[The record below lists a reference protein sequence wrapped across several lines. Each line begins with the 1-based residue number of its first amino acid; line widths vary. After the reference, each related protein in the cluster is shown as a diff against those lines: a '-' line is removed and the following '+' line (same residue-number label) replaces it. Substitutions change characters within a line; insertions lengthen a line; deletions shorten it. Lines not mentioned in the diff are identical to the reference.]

1 MEKILNKIYDKFGPI
16 LFFDIETTGLDVVN
30 DDILQLYVAIYDKN
44 GFREFSSEFGTNK
57 IIPEGAFA
65 KHGIT
70 NERVKGLKT
79 FKERV
84 EEIWEL
90 FDNNYTLGG
99 YNHIKFDIPFIIEQ
113 FMSNGIV
120 KGGNLI
126 KNKTLDVLKIYQ
138 KIYPSD
144 LSSVYKRL
152 TNEDIKDAHNAKA
165 DIYATSKVLEVL
177 MDNFNVEADST
188 DCIDIGGF
196 FKVVDNRVTFA
207 KGKNKDKAIG
217 DVTKEVAIG
226 FMNWIK
232 SKGDISPHTKSI
244 AEDYIKRLEK

>member
-1 MEKILNKIYDKFGPI
+1 M
-16 LFFDIETTGLDVVN
+16 LFRQNSIKL
-30 DDILQLYVAIYDKN
+30 
-44 GFREFSSEFGTNK
+44 TNIK
-57 IIPEGAFA
+57 
-65 KHGIT
+65 
-70 NERVKGLKT
+70 
-79 FKERV
+79 
-84 EEIWEL
+84 EL

-126 KNKTLDVLKIYQ
+126 KNKTLDVFKIYQ

>member
-1 MEKILNKIYDKFGPI
+1 MEKILSKIYDKFGPI
-16 LFFDIETTGLDVVN
+16 LFFDIETTGLDAVN

-44 GFREFSSEFGTNK
+44 GFKEFSSEFNTNK
-57 IIPEGAFA
+57 IIPEAAFA

-70 NERVKGLKT
+70 NERVKHLKT
-79 FKERV
+79 FNERV

-99 YNHIKFDIPFIIEQ
+99 YNQKKFDIPFIIEK
-113 FMSNGIV
+113 FMSNGIP
-120 KGGNLI
+120 KAGNLI
-126 KNKTLDVLKIYQ
+126 KNKTLDVYKIYQ

-152 TNEDIKDAHNAKA
+152 TNEDIKDAHNAKG
-165 DIYATSKVLEVL
+165 DIYATSKVLELL
-177 MDNFNVEADST
+177 MDNFEVEADSS

-196 FKVVDNRVTFA
+196 FKIVDNRVTFA

-217 DVTKEVAIG
+217 DVTKETAIG

-232 SKGDISPHTKSI
+232 SKGDISPHTKYI
-244 AEDYIKRLEK
+244 AEEYIKRLEK